1 MPDCTWRAAC
11 AGIAADTT
19 RFPAIPGA
27 TRPIS
32 PPAAAARTAAKPA
45 RSPAIRAGAIRASS
59 CRTASAAH
67 LRLRRLLR
75 LQAARVCSNLA
86 CRTICREH
94 TAATAA
100 RLSCSATGAARETY
114 AIPAYLTARNA
125 RERKPAVPG
134 ATSANSTS
142 SRKRRSATFRAE
154 TIELLP
160 KDRLKRFR
168 ICRRISAMAPCV
180 AAAPARSALLYGT
193 SVGYRKRF
201 GQDAHQ
207 LPAQAGRRRNFRS
220 FDQADISADGLVR
233 PHACWARALRRTR
246 QDHRCGAAAQAHRGR
261 GLVAGTKPG
270 TSLR

>member
-1 MPDCTWRAAC
+1 MPDCIWRAAC

-75 LQAARVCSNLA
+75 LQAARVCSSLA

-142 SRKRRSATFRAE
+142 SRKKRSATFRAE

-160 KDRLKRFR
+160 QDRLKRFR
-168 ICRRISAMAPCV
+168 ICRRISAPWRRAWQRLRPAVRCFTELQLGIGNVSAKMLSSSAPRSW
-180 AAAPARSALLYGT
+180 ARSRDEARNILALT
-193 SVGYRKRF
+193 
-201 GQDAHQ
+201 
-207 LPAQAGRRRNFRS
+207 
-220 FDQADISADGLVR
+220 
-233 PHACWARALRRTR
+233 
-246 QDHRCGAAAQAHRGR
+246 
-261 GLVAGTKPG
+261 
-270 TSLR
+270 